1 MSFTT
6 SMQRSLAVPAGSE
19 ALSGEGRTTGSRLEA
34 AGLLPFFPPNPAC
47 LWSIPSSQFLTPS
60 LPNTR
65 ATGAAQ
71 QLTLLLP
78 GDISSSP
85 EAEQLQ
91 SHRAGAQGDTTT
103 PAGGWAPTDVPPLQ
117 GYRGWATQNEPK
129 SHGWQ
134 APGSSPGAYRAA
146 RPRR

>member
-6 SMQRSLAVPAGSE
+6 SMQRSLAVPPGSE

-34 AGLLPFFPPNPAC
+34 AGSLPFLPPQPCLPPVNSIESVSDPISPKHQGQGTSPPA
-47 LWSIPSSQFLTPS
+47 LRPSSS
-60 LPNTR
+60 R
-65 ATGAAQ
+65 ATGQ
-71 QLTLLLP
+71 
-78 GDISSSP
+78 
-85 EAEQLQ
+85 E
-91 SHRAGAQGDTTT
+91 HRGGTAT
-103 PAGGWAPTDVPPLQ
+103 PVGGWAPTDVPPLQ
-117 GYRGWATQNEPK
+117 GYRGWATQTEPK